1 MTTPDEPDM
10 VSMIRLASY
19 LAAEATAA
27 RKRKNGRVQLD
38 PKIAER
44 ASDILLAYVNRKVE
58 EHAASLGV

>member
-1 MTTPDEPDM
+1 MTQPDEPDM
-10 VSMIRLASY
+10 VDMIRLASY

-58 EHAASLGV
+58 DHAKALGV